1 MQQITELMQSVKR
14 SDENLKRQ
22 IGLLKIAIDIH
33 MHMNNI
39 SKRDMSLK
47 MGKHE
52 SYVTVTL
59 GRDNISPENILA
71 IAEALC
77 NR

>member
-1 MQQITELMQSVKR
+1 MQQITELMQSIKR

-22 IGLLKIAIDIH
+22 IGLLKIAIDMHI
-33 MHMNNI
+33 HMNNI

-59 GRDNISPENILA
+59 GRDNISPESILA